1 MNTSILT
8 TRREFLRGTMLGSS
22 LALTVPTFV
31 AGTVDALHA
40 AERDKATSP
49 VTGKDSRIL
58 VVVQLAGGNDG
69 LNTVVPY
76 TDDHYHRARPHLG
89 LHAGQVLKLDDRFG
103 LHPALGGFRELH
115 DAGLLGIVHAVGY
128 PNPNRSHFRSMEIWA
143 TASDAGRYEKQGW
156 LGRYFDHACS
166 GADPTVGV
174 AIGRQLPQAF
184 AARTPTGVA
193 LENPQGLRLADGA
206 MDIEMGLDSEN
217 GTLRSMAE
225 GGELATLSTESGGSV
240 GAPSGRAILSGSPL
254 DFLQRTAMDA
264 RVSSGVIRSVVD
276 RVKNSADY
284 PSGSLGSSLGLVA
297 RLIGGGLASRIYYVN
312 QGGYDTHTGQAA
324 TQERLL
330 KELGS
335 SLKAFMTDLRG
346 QGNQDRV
353 LILTFSEFGRRVG
366 ENASGGTDH
375 GAAAPLFMIGGRVK
389 PGWIGKAASLAPG
402 DLLNGDVRF
411 HTDFRSVYATVL
423 EKWLRTPSA
432 PVLGR
437 QFAGL
442 DLLKRL

>member
-1 MNTSILT
+1 MNTPFLT
-8 TRREFLRGTMLGSS
+8 TRREFLRSSVLGGS
-22 LALTVPTFV
+22 LAWTVPSFV
-31 AGTVDALHA
+31 AGTFDALHA
-40 AERDKATSP
+40 AERDKATST
-49 VTGKDSRIL
+49 VTGRDAPIL
-58 VVVQLAGGNDG
+58 VILQLAGGNDG
-69 LNTVVPY
+69 LNSVVPF

-89 LHAGQVLKLDDRFG
+89 LNAGQILRLDDHFG
-103 LHPALGGFRELH
+103 LHPALEGFRELH
-115 DAGLLGIVHAVGY
+115 DAGQLGIVHAVGY

-143 TASDAGRYEKQGW
+143 TGSDAERFEKQGW

-166 GADPTVGV
+166 GADPTVGI

-184 AARTPTGVA
+184 AARKPTGVA
-193 LENPQGLRLADGA
+193 LENTQALRLADGA
-206 MDIEMGLDSEN
+206 MDAEMGLDEAD
-217 GTLRSMAE
+217 GTLRTMAE
-225 GGELATLSTESGGSV
+225 GGEMTIFSTESGGSV
-240 GAPSGRAILSGSPL
+240 DAPSGRAVLGGSPL

-264 RVSSGVIRSVVD
+264 RVSSGVIRSVAD
-276 RVKNSADY
+276 RVKNSVNY
-284 PSGSLGSSLGLVA
+284 PAGSLGSSLGLVA

-324 TQERLL
+324 THDRLL
-330 KELGS
+330 KDLGNS
-335 SLKAFMTDLRG
+335 VKAFMTDLRG

-375 GAAAPLFMIGGRVK
+375 GAAAPLFVIGGRVK
-389 PGWIGKAASLAPG
+389 SGWIGKPASLAPG

-411 HTDFRSVYATVL
+411 RTDFRSVYATVL
-423 EKWLRTPSA
+423 EKWLRTPST

-442 DLLKRL
+442 DILKS